1 MKRHRS
7 AGNLSYT
14 GVGCQIFSDHD
25 LERIHL
31 ATLEVLEKEGV
42 WLEDQEAMT
51 VFENN
56 GAIVDRG
63 NQKVKIPSFMVE
75 EAVKTAPPQVVLC
88 GRHPKDDVILGG
100 DRVSFI
106 PFGMGTTVH
115 DPYTGEHRDSTLKD
129 YEDAS
134 LLIDALD
141 NYDFLLPPIF
151 PTDADEATWALDI
164 MLAHFANSS
173 KPLCDN
179 GDSEQMTEMTI
190 EMACLIAGGRENLMA
205 RPLLWCCVC
214 PSSPLGF
221 AAETT
226 GDVMRFAR
234 LGLPSCALSMAMAG
248 GTAPIT
254 LAGTLV
260 IHNVEILTLV
270 VLSQL
275 VKKGAP
281 VIYGSSTTALD
292 LRRATAAV
300 GSPELA
306 LLNGAV
312 ARLAKYYSLP
322 SLVAGG

>member
-7 AGNLSYT
+7 AGNQSYT
-14 GVGCQIFSDHD
+14 GVGYQMFSDHD
-25 LERIHL
+25 LEQIHL
-31 ATLEVLEKEGV
+31 ATLEVLEKQGV
-42 WLEDQEAMT
+42 WVEDQEAMT

-56 GAIVDRG
+56 GAMVDRDD
-63 NQKVKIPSFMVE
+63 QRVKIPPFMVE
-75 EAVKTAPPQVVLC
+75 EAVDMAPPQVVLC
-88 GRHPKDDVILGG
+88 GRHPRDDVILGG
-100 DRVSFI
+100 DRVSFL

-115 DPYTGEHRDSTLKD
+115 DPYTGERRDSTLKD
-129 YEDAS
+129 YEDVS
-134 LLIDALD
+134 RLIDALD
-141 NYDFLLPPIF
+141 NYDFLLPPIY
-151 PTDADEATWALDI
+151 PSDCDEATYALDI

-173 KPLCDN
+173 KPLCNN
-179 GDSEQMTEMTI
+179 GDSEEMTEMTVEI
-190 EMACLIAGGRENLMA
+190 ASMIAGGRENLVE

-221 AAETT
+221 ATETT
-226 GDVMRFAR
+226 GDIIRFAR

-254 LAGTLV
+254 LAGSLV
-260 IHNVEILTLV
+260 MHNVEILTLV

-312 ARLAKYYSLP
+312 AKLAKYYSLP